1 MGGAKLP
8 HALGKLPARAA
19 RRQQRSRWLGALLG
33 LALAACSEDRSRDAA
48 LSEPSPLQRPR
59 VASGSRTLPALP
71 PLLTSSPAASA
82 SDVARDEW
90 LQLHFTR
97 EIAAGAG
104 EGIVLACDGARL
116 GASVIALGARE
127 LIVNPQ
133 GSLPAAAACE
143 LRWRGED
150 GPQKVLFTTAGAGF
164 PAFVHYDR
172 RERRG
177 MAPFPDDFWL
187 RAGAGGDTSE
197 RLAIELSGFSEPS
210 QSLVSAFVAGTQGL
224 DGFSPIAHL
233 TVELS
238 EAPDLSSLPHTPAQS
253 LDPLATLG
261 LFDLTPGSATYAARV
276 PFRLEARSDSL
287 GSRAPS
293 HALLLFP
300 SQPLTPGGRY
310 GLVVTRRAR
319 VSAARPFEPSLF
331 FAKALAPPSAGEDP
345 SLTRV
350 RALAS
355 DVLDVVA
362 SAALPPIPR
371 DDVALAV
378 RISVRST
385 REIPSDLLAI
395 REEIFAAPPPA
406 ISVLRVT
413 AESDEAIAAG
423 SEVAAIIT
431 GTWEAPDFRGEDG
444 SFARDPVSGRPIRT
458 RTRPVNFVLA
468 LPRAAQQGPVPVTLY
483 QHGNPGSAEEEVVE
497 QARRSLAAAGFAV
510 IGFTD
515 VVNREVSPPG
525 ADLEQRAQLQ
535 VSELLLHLLWQQRA
549 PDCWVETNA
558 EQLAFLRAIGELA
571 RTPRF
576 ELPASERGPA
586 SEIFGIDATQPLT
599 LEGISEGASLAASLL
614 PYAPEV
620 RAAAL
625 VVGGRRYSE
634 VLIHQQARTF
644 LHQLASLGFDDLTPT
659 DVWVALALFQ
669 TLLDPQDPHMHAPFL
684 WRDRLALPG
693 SGRRASVLLVEGVGD
708 GFVPNHATE
717 ALAVA
722 FGGMAVL
729 EPGRASLPGLETAR
743 TPFSGN
749 IDAETTGALVQWTP
763 LGLPG
768 REPTPGCS
776 EPLAG
781 PVAWEGHHCAQ
792 SAIEARLQRAA
803 FFSSALG
810 GGAPVVVDPLAN

>member
-1 MGGAKLP
+1 MASP
-8 HALGKLPARAA
+8 V
-19 RRQQRSRWLGALLG
+19 
-33 LALAACSEDRSRDAA
+33 RD
-48 LSEPSPLQRPR
+48 EN
-59 VASGSRTLPALP
+59 VASASAALP
-71 PLLTSSPAASA
+71 PLLASSPAARA
-82 SDVARDEW
+82 SDVPRSEW
-90 LQLHFTR
+90 LHLSFAR
-97 EIAAGAG
+97 EIDAGAG
-104 EGIVLACDGARL
+104 AGVALVCDDVPRA
-116 GASVIALGARE
+116 ASVIALNARE
-127 LIVNPQ
+127 LIVNPD
-133 GSLPAAAACE
+133 GELPAAAACE
-143 LRWRGED
+143 LRWRD
-150 GPQKVLFTTAGAGF
+150 GDGRQRLPFSTAGAGL
-164 PAFVHYDR
+164 PAFVRYDR

-187 RAGAGGDTSE
+187 RTGSDGDE
-197 RLAIELSGFSEPS
+197 RRQLAIELSGFREPS

-233 TVELS
+233 TLELS
-238 EAPDLSSLPHTPAQS
+238 DAPDLASLPRTPVES
-253 LDPLATLG
+253 LDPLAALG
-261 LFDLTPGSATYAARV
+261 LFDLTPGAASYGARV
-276 PFRLEARSDSL
+276 PFRLEARSDAI
-287 GSRAPS
+287 GTRAPS

-310 GLVVTRRAR
+310 GLVVTRRVRAA
-319 VSAARPFEPSLF
+319 AARSFGPSPF
-331 FAKALAPPSAGEDP
+331 FAKALEARPTPGEDP
-345 SLTRV
+345 AITRV
-350 RALAS
+350 RALANE
-355 DVLDVVA
+355 VLDAVA

-385 REIPSDLLAI
+385 GEIPSDLLAI

-406 ISVLRVT
+406 ISVQGVT

-423 SEVAAIIT
+423 SEVAAIVT

-444 SFARDPVSGRPIRT
+444 NLARDSRSGRPLRT
-458 RTRPVNFVLA
+458 QTRPIHFVLA
-468 LPRAAQQGPVPVTLY
+468 LPRAAEYGPVPVTLY

-525 ADLEQRAQLQ
+525 PTLEERAELQ
-535 VSELLLHLLWQQRA
+535 VTELLLHLLWYQRA

-558 EQLAFLRAIGELA
+558 EQLAFLRAVSELA

-576 ELPASERGPA
+576 TLPASGSSPA
-586 SEIFGIDATQPLT
+586 REIYGIDGAQPLT
-599 LEGISEGASLAASLL
+599 IEGISEGASLVASLL

-634 VLIHQQARTF
+634 VLIHQQARSF
-644 LHQLASLGFDDLTPT
+644 LNQLAYLGFDDLTPS

-669 TLLDPQDPHMHAPFL
+669 TLLDPQDPHLHAPFL
-684 WRDRLALPG
+684 WRDRLALRG
-693 SGRRASVLLVEGVGD
+693 SDRRASVLLVEGVGD

-722 FGGMAVL
+722 FGGMLLL
-729 EPGRASLPGLETAR
+729 EPGRASLPGLPSAR
-743 TPFSGN
+743 APLSGN
-749 IDAETTGALVQWTP
+749 IDGETTGALVQWTP
-763 LGLPG
+763 LGVPG
-768 REPTPGCS
+768 RTPTPGCS

-781 PVAWEGHHCAQ
+781 AIAWEGHHCAQ
-792 SAIEARLQRAA
+792 SAFESRVQRAE

-810 GGAPVVVDPLAN
+810 GGAPVVFDPLAN